1 MGRGLKIVVKCARC
15 GDPFMARVADR
26 KRGWG
31 RFCSKSCKAI
41 RQTQVTGR
49 GAPAHDDRSDWER
62 YGDEIHPLSPEAFE
76 P

>member
-1 MGRGLKIVVKCARC
+1 MTRGLKIAVKCARC
-15 GDPFMARVADR
+15 KVSFMARTADR

-41 RQTQVTGR
+41 RQTQQTGR
-49 GAPAHDDRSDWER
+49 GAPTHDERDDRER
-62 YGDEIHPLSPEAFE
+62 YGDEIHPFSSEAFE